1 VAKELAGRSVT
12 VNVVAPGPV
21 ETDMLGS
28 LSEKRQEEIRSAVPL
43 GRFGTTAEVAATVR
57 FLVSP
62 EAGYITG
69 AVIPVDGGLSMS

>member
-1 VAKELAGRSVT
+1 
-12 VNVVAPGPV
+12 VAPGPI
-21 ETDMLGS
+21 ETDMIDA
-28 LSEKRQEEIRSAVPL
+28 LSDKRQAEIRSAVPL
-43 GRFGTTAEVAATVR
+43 GRFGSTAEVAATVC